1 MWAAWLPLMRENAG
15 GLDRPDFSYLRDRFE
30 TFQDFASVV
39 SFLQSSAIEG
49 GSNKR
54 WSSKFVFPFGT
65 SALYEDVSVTA
76 ATNEDVASST
86 FLRLILPLSF

>member
-1 MWAAWLPLMRENAG
+1 MWATWLPLMTENAG

-65 SALYEDVSVTA
+65 SALYEDVERHS
-76 ATNEDVASST
+76 D
-86 FLRLILPLSF
+86 RRRH